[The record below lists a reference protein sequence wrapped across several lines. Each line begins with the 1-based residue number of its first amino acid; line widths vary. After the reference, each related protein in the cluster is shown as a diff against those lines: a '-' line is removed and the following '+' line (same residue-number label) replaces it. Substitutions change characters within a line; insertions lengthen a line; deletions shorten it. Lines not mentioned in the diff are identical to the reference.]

1 MFGEVWHVCLYS
13 DINHRD
19 AADCHL
25 VQQTEKQAQVRR
37 MRERDVVRWRPQL
50 IVSDRYFSSIASRDE

>member
-37 MRERDVVRWRPQL
+37 MRERDVVRWRRQL
-50 IVSDRYFSSIASRDE
+50 IVK